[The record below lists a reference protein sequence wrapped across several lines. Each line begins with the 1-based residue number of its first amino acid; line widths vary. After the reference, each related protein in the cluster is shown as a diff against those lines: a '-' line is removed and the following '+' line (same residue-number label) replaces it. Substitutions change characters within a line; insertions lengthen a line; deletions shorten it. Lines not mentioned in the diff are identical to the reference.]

1 MVKVKEDPPMA
12 EPKPSASSSNN
23 STFTRKPRHPNYVH
37 YHPPLHH
44 FPFHHY
50 CYYSTP
56 ENSDPNRC
64 TNGVGTSTP
73 AKFYFGPGF
82 EPQIDPSSY
91 GAGPSRAN
99 QGNEH
104 VVLFHVNPGVVISL
118 QVGNHMEVLTG
129 EFYFGNMNTFLLFKC
144 SFDSGQRQNLNTV

>member
-1 MVKVKEDPPMA
+1 MA
-12 EPKPSASSSNN
+12 EPKPSASTSHNTYS
-23 STFTRKPRHPNYVH
+23 RKPRNHVH
-37 YHPPLHH
+37 YHPLTHH
-44 FPFHHY
+44 LPFAHY

-56 ENSDPNRC
+56 DTSESVQC
-64 TNGVGTSTP
+64 SNGVNQGAP

-82 EPQIDPSSY
+82 EPQIDPSVY
-91 GAGPSRAN
+91 GAGPSRIG

-129 EFYFGNMNTFLLFKC
+129 EFQSSFFFPTILLLVIYLYLSNSLIYC
-144 SFDSGQRQNLNTV
+144 YYYYC